1 MKLKKIILV
10 LLSAVMLPSFAV
22 AGCGKQ
28 VNPDA
33 SAATLDGKEIS
44 MGIANFM
51 AQYQAAMMDSS
62 LLGYYGEDMWEKD
75 SGDGKT
81 MTESMKESVMED
93 LQEYYLL
100 DAHAADYEVALTDE
114 EKQAITAAA
123 AQFMSDNSSTAAG
136 AMGATQETVE
146 EMLRLRKIQ
155 SKVRAAIEA
164 QIDTNVSDEECAQ
177 KTFSYVMFDKS
188 PSANTS
194 TDDTQTDESDTEK
207 TEDAQAQAKEKAE
220 AFVTAAADDMNA
232 AAEAS
237 SYTVQTCSYGSG
249 DLEEDGNTTGMDQA
263 VLKAADK
270 LKDGELAD
278 KIAETDS
285 AYYVIRMD
293 STDDKTA
300 AETKK
305 ESILSQRRTEK
316 YNEVLDG
323 YKEKCKWEIN
333 EDEWDKVNF
342 DELYTVKQPE
352 TTADDG
358 AAEGEAADTENTTTD
373 PANTTAD
380 TADTTADPAN
390 TTADT
395 AADPANTTAD
405 TAGTETTTVDTADTP
420 NTTAE

>member
-123 AQFMSDNSSTAAG
+123 TQFMSDNSSTAAG

-177 KTFSYVMFDKS
+177 KTFSYVMFDKA

-207 TEDAQAQAKEKAE
+207 TEDAQVQAKEKAE
-220 AFVTAAADDMNA
+220 AFVTAAADDLNA

-300 AETKK
+300 AGTKK

-358 AAEGEAADTENTTTD
+358 SAEGAAADTSG
-373 PANTTAD
+373 NTTAD
-380 TADTTADPAN
+380 TANTTTDQANTTADPAN

-395 AADPANTTAD
+395 TDPANTTAD
-405 TAGTETTTVDTADTP
+405 TAGTETTADTP

>member
-123 AQFMSDNSSTAAG
+123 TQFMSDNSSTAAG

-194 TDDTQTDESDTEK
+194 TDDTQTDESD
-207 TEDAQAQAKEKAE
+207 AQAKEKAE

-323 YKEKCKWEIN
+323 YKEKCKWKIN

-358 AAEGEAADTENTTTD
+358 SAEGAAADTENTTTD

-380 TADTTADPAN
+380 TAGA
-390 TTADT
+390 
-395 AADPANTTAD
+395 
-405 TAGTETTTVDTADTP
+405 ETTTVDTADTP